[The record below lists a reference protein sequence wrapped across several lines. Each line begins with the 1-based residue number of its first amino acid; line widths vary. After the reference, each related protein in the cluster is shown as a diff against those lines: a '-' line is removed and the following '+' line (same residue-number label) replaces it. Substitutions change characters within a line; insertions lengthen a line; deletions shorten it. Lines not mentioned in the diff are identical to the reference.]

1 MNPTKPKKP
10 KSTTEHRLGTRLF
23 VRYEDRERVKALG
36 ARWDPHAREWYAPHG
51 TDLSMLAEFIRGVR
65 VPKKIK
71 KALK

>member
-1 MNPTKPKKP
+1 M
-10 KSTTEHRLGTRLF
+10 STHHRLGTRLF
-23 VRYEDRERVKALG
+23 VKYEDRERVKALG

-51 TDLSMLAEFIRGVR
+51 TDLSALADFIRGVR